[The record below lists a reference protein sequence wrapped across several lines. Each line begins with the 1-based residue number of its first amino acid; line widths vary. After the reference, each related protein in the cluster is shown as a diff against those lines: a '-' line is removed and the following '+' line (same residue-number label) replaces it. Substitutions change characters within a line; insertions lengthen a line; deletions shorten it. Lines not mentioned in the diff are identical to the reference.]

1 MSYEAVIQLRTR
13 RNALAPK
20 NAARRI
26 LEFPE
31 PQQQL
36 SDEKL
41 ISRQLPNNRVGT
53 KGQRAG

>member
-1 MSYEAVIQLRTR
+1 MAGLSDR
-13 RNALAPK
+13 

-26 LEFPE
+26 LERPE

-41 ISRQLPNNRVGT
+41 ISYQLPNNRVGT